1 MSGLP
6 AMHTLPCYRVT
17 NKKVM
22 LFQRRQKKTGVGH
35 MIYRVPNLL
44 NILCEVEL

>member
-22 LFQRRQKKTGVGH
+22 LFQRRQKKNWSGSND
-35 MIYRVPNLL
+35 IQSP
-44 NILCEVEL
+44 